1 MRVLYALKRE
11 ALLLASDCRAYTI
24 REGEVKKR
32 GTNSTVP
39 ASFMHRKIVL
49 LRITYVEITRLLTT
63 KAY

>member
-24 REGEVKKR
+24 REGEGKKR
-32 GTNSTVP
+32 GISTVR

-49 LRITYVEITRLLTT
+49 LRITYVEITRLLTPQ
-63 KAY
+63 Y